1 MQELSDKAK
10 YYSEST
16 EHMELHEK
24 IRLAREL
31 NKWSQ
36 EEVAEKLEMS
46 PSGYAKIERGE
57 TALNIPRLEQIAEIF
72 NIDIWELV
80 KAGGNG
86 LALQIN
92 SENHNGGGISIYN
105 ATDAAALEIEK
116 LKLQLAHKNELLA
129 QKERENAIL
138 RELAD
143 SLKAQLNATKQ
154 AT

>member
-57 TALNIPRLEQIAEIF
+57 TRLNLPRLEQISEIFETDILDLIQTGGRGLSYQVGDNNNSDIAVYASSSHELTAEI
-72 NIDIWELV
+72 ER
-80 KAGGNG
+80 
-86 LALQIN
+86 
-92 SENHNGGGISIYN
+92 
-105 ATDAAALEIEK
+105 
-116 LKLQLAHKNELLA
+116 LKLIISQLRSEERRVG
-129 QKERENAIL
+129 KECRS
-138 RELAD
+138 RW
-143 SLKAQLNATKQ
+143 SPYH
-154 AT
+154 